1 MNTMPPTTLEEML
14 ENLDNP
20 NFKTYIVLA
29 DESNEASQTAEAV
42 ENMVPGLEL
51 YLVMPDAQA
60 AVKQHFGPLEGHIGI
75 VCSREWLCRHNINS
89 R

>member
-51 YLVMPDAQA
+51 YLVM
-60 AVKQHFGPLEGHIGI
+60 
-75 VCSREWLCRHNINS
+75 CRTL
-89 R
+89 RRL

>member
-29 DESNEASQTAEAV
+29 DESNEAQTAEAV
-42 ENMVPGLEL
+42 KDLG
-51 YLVMPDAQA
+51 Q
-60 AVKQHFGPLEGHIGI
+60 
-75 VCSREWLCRHNINS
+75 
-89 R
+89 

>member
-51 YLVMPDAQA
+51 YLVMPGRSGGCKTA
-60 AVKQHFGPLEGHIGI
+60 FWPT
-75 VCSREWLCRHNINS
+75 
-89 R
+89 

>member
-29 DESNEASQTAEAV
+29 DEFNEASQTAEA
-42 ENMVPGLEL
+42 EKDLG
-51 YLVMPDAQA
+51 Q
-60 AVKQHFGPLEGHIGI
+60 
-75 VCSREWLCRHNINS
+75 
-89 R
+89 

>member
-42 ENMVPGLEL
+42 KDLG
-51 YLVMPDAQA
+51 Q
-60 AVKQHFGPLEGHIGI
+60 
-75 VCSREWLCRHNINS
+75 
-89 R
+89 